1 MYYHNDLAP
10 DFWGPDTSS
19 SLPSYT
25 SSPIS
30 TPLATP
36 PPFDHTSWANNSE
49 AVAPDDSSSDGGE
62 LIVSTLTDEE
72 LDERIRDLE
81 DNVAHFR
88 AITESM
94 RARLRELL
102 ETEE

>member
-1 MYYHNDLAP
+1 LYYHNDLAP
-10 DFWGPDTSS
+10 DFWSPHTPTSSS
-19 SLPSYT
+19 SLPSYA
-25 SSPIS
+25 SSPLS
-30 TPLATP
+30 SP
-36 PPFDHTSWANNSE
+36 PPFNHTQWVEDSE
-49 AVAPDDSSSDGGE
+49 AVAPDETSSDGGE

-72 LDERIRDLE
+72 LDDRIRHLE

-102 ETEE
+102 EDD